1 MGGRW
6 MGGHFAYN
14 TAVMHVNTRVIH
26 NTYVDRTVVRNT
38 AVNRTSFNGSG
49 GINARPT
56 AADATA
62 VCDRHI
68 SATSAQMSH
77 EHQASTNR
85 GNFASVTT
93 DARRRLLPVL
103 PETSA
108 ERQRLLPVLLETLG
122 EGQRLL
128 PVLLETLAE
137 GQRLLPVPLE
147 TLAGKQVPLHRRGL
161 RAMAAVAVVVVN
173 TKAGVE
179 AETGVPGNRAA

>member
-1 MGGRW
+1 MRAQPRLTRRRLATGISRRRRPRCP
-6 MGGHFAYN
+6 M
-14 TAVMHVNTRVIH
+14 NTRPA
-26 NTYVDRTVVRNT
+26 RTV
-38 AVNRTSFNGSG
+38 
-49 GINARPT
+49 
-56 AADATA
+56 
-62 VCDRHI
+62 
-68 SATSAQMSH
+68 ATSHRS
-77 EHQASTNR
+77 
-85 GNFASVTT
+85 TT